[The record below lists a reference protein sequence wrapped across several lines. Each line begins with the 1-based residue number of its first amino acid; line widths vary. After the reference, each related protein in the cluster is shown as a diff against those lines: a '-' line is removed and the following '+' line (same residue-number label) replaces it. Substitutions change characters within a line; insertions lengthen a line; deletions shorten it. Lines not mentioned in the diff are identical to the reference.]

1 MHTHEMGQCR
11 RSSRKVED
19 HVTASTRI
27 ELIPNDLRLTAAFVR
42 GALEPYADR
51 DWSINARDL
60 EWSCTTTARH
70 MVEAMLI
77 YSGRLATRSPERR
90 QSPIERMENP
100 EYTPT
105 ERLDMLEVT
114 ASMLAAVADGS
125 PPEAIGY
132 HPSGMPDRE
141 GYLAMGCSEMLTH
154 GFDIASALGAP
165 YDPPRD
171 LAARITA
178 RLYPWTALDGDPWE
192 ALLWSAGRIA
202 LPNRSRQDDTWE
214 WHPMPLT
221 EL

>member
-1 MHTHEMGQCR
+1 M
-11 RSSRKVED
+11 
-19 HVTASTRI
+19 TASTRI
-27 ELIPNDLRLTAAFVR
+27 PLVSNDLRLTAAFVR

-70 MVEAMLI
+70 MVEALLI
-77 YSGRLATRSPERR
+77 YGGRLATRSPERR
-90 QSPIERMENP
+90 QSPIERLENA
-100 EYTPT
+100 EYTPAQ
-105 ERLDMLEVT
+105 RLDMLDVT
-114 ASMLAAVADGS
+114 AAMLTAIAEAS
-125 PPEAIGY
+125 PPEAIGF
-132 HPSGMPDRE
+132 HPSGMTDRE

-178 RLYPWTALDGDPWE
+178 RLFPWTPLDGDPWE

-202 LPNRSRQDDTWE
+202 LPGRPRQNDTWE
-214 WHPMPLT
+214 WHPMPLG

>member
-1 MHTHEMGQCR
+1 M
-11 RSSRKVED
+11 
-19 HVTASTRI
+19 TAPTRI
-27 ELIPNDLRLTAAFVR
+27 ELIPTDLRLTAAFVR
-42 GALEPYADR
+42 GALEPYAEL

-77 YSGRLATRSPERR
+77 YSGRLATRSAERR

-100 EYTPT
+100 EYTPA
-105 ERLDMLEVT
+105 ERLDMIDVT
-114 ASMLAAVADGS
+114 ASMLAAIADGS
-125 PPEAIGY
+125 PPEAIGF
-132 HPSGMPDRE
+132 HPSGMTDRE

-178 RLYPWTALDGDPWE
+178 RLYPWTPLDGDPWD

-202 LPNRSRQDDTWE
+202 LPNRPRQDGDNWE
-214 WHPMPLT
+214 WHPMPLS
-221 EL
+221 EWDGEWLE